1 MIRLSFFVLL
11 WLSSLTA
18 CSEISGTSAIPLAQL
33 PAQQQ
38 LCEAEREAA
47 RAEAGFRLQAAGTEY
62 AGSSEAALA
71 RDMQDARMAD
81 DIAAAAFAECI
92 AGG

>member
-1 MIRLSFFVLL
+1 MARLPLFALL
-11 WLSSLTA
+11 GFASLTA
-18 CSEISGTSAIPLAQL
+18 CDETAAIPFTQL

-38 LCEAEREAA
+38 TCETEREAA
-47 RAEAGFRLQAAGTEY
+47 RAEAGFRLQATGTEY

-71 RDMQDARMAD
+71 RDMQDARVAD
-81 DIAAAAFAECI
+81 GIAAAAFAECM